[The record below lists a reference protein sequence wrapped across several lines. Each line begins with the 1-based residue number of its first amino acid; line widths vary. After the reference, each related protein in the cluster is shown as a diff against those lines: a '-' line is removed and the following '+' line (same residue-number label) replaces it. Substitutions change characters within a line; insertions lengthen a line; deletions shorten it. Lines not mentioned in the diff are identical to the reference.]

1 MVRTAFSVR
10 LKFSDCKYCGA
21 ATVRVAGM
29 LVEWTLRMY
38 LGTPVVLS
46 PLHVGELLRSFDVE
60 LAIG

>member
-1 MVRTAFSVR
+1 
-10 LKFSDCKYCGA
+10 
-21 ATVRVAGM
+21 M